1 MKIKPAPLHLR
12 PSGLRM
18 RSPAS
23 ERGFSLFFTLIAL
36 AVLLVATASIMRSS
50 GLNLFSTGN
59 ISFQQDMVS
68 RAEQVNVRMYELFR
82 PGGALATN
90 SSLATSSTANNYSA
104 LALSTNGQG
113 IPLALI
119 NDTTFE
125 SAGVASNDINDTD
138 SNTKIRYVVER
149 LCDQAG
155 DAATLG
161 VKHCVKSPDS
171 KPILGGSST
180 QAGMAIPP
188 SFAPIY
194 RVSIRVQG
202 PRGSETYIQNTFL
215 KPN

>member
-1 MKIKPAPLHLR
+1 MKTTLDPLHVQKKHL
-12 PSGLRM
+12 PILANAG
-18 RSPAS
+18 
-23 ERGFSLFFTLIAL
+23 ERGFSLLLTLIAL
-36 AVLLVATASIMRSS
+36 SVLLVATVSIMRSS
-50 GLNLFSTGN
+50 GMTLFSAGN

-68 RAEQVNVRMYELFR
+68 RAEQVNVRMYEIFR

-90 SSLATSSTANNYSA
+90 SSLAANSTANNYSA
-104 LALSTNGQG
+104 RALTTNSQG

-125 SAGVASNDINDTD
+125 TVGVASNDISD
-138 SNTKIRYVVER
+138 SDSSTKIRYVVER

-161 VKHCVKSPDS
+161 VKHCIKSPDS